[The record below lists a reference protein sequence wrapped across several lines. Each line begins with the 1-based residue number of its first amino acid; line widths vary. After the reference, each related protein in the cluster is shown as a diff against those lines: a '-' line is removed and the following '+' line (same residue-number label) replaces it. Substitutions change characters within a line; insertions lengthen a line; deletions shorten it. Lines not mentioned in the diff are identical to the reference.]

1 MTAAWWSSSRET
13 LVHDVNIHRYQQIS
27 TAPPLP
33 TYQLQLRALRGREPL
48 GGCSPVEHPPGPMV
62 EFLGDLVEVVLSKR
76 RQVSI
81 LVQVLTQETVRVL
94 VGPALPRMISSANVS
109 T

>member
-1 MTAAWWSSSRET
+1 
-13 LVHDVNIHRYQQIS
+13 
-27 TAPPLP
+27 
-33 TYQLQLRALRGREPL
+33 
-48 GGCSPVEHPPGPMV
+48 MV